1 MSSGVVTSPRRRA
14 PLAPLDANTPRV
26 GKEAKPTLVKRISAA
41 LHRKTTSS
49 LWDDSEE
56 VLTIEKERTR
66 PSASEASSTD
76 GSEASAMDELRRR
89 LVPSATAAQASG
101 APATALETI
110 LQTPAVAEFLRMH
123 SDAALLTGGERVRC
137 SLTNVVMWADI
148 AELKGHWSSKR
159 YRQAAGSGRSL
170 VGGASRKSRA
180 KTTPVTC
187 AVPSVDST
195 PAWHLSTGVDP
206 TLQAMHDPNEP
217 ITATSEPPL
226 EPPLEPQLEPAAE
239 SMVEPTVELTAEP
252 TVDTNDPDPW
262 STVDEEVIH

>member
-89 LVPSATAAQASG
+89 LVPSETAAQASG

-110 LQTPAVAEFLRMH
+110 LQTPAVAEFLRTH
-123 SDAALLTGGERVRC
+123 SDAALLAGGERVRC

-159 YRQAAGSGRSL
+159 YRQAAGSGRILL

-195 PAWHLSTGVDP
+195 PGCHLSTGVDP
-206 TLQAMHDPNEP
+206 TLPTEPAVEP

-226 EPPLEPQLEPAAE
+226 GPQLELQLEPAAE
-239 SMVEPTVELTAEP
+239 SMVEATTEPTVETI
-252 TVDTNDPDPW
+252 DTDPW
-262 STVDEEVIH
+262 SLVDEEAVH